1 MGVKPML
8 RFSTAGESHG
18 PGLLGII
25 EGLPAGL
32 YVDKN
37 FINRDLERRQQ
48 GYGRGGRMKIESDQV
63 EILSGIRN
71 NRTLGSPIAFLIRN
85 KDFVNWQD
93 VMGSG
98 DCLKIEEKTVFRP
111 RPGHADLTGAMKYGH
126 HDMRNILERASA
138 RETSVRVAAGAIF
151 KQLLGH
157 FSMDVYSRVLT
168 IGEVSS
174 PGLKVDR
181 DNLKELRRSV
191 ESSPVRCADPQ
202 SEQLMIEAIDCAR
215 ASGESLG
222 GSFEVGVIGVPP
234 GLGSHISWELRLDSR
249 LAAALMGIQAI
260 KAVEI
265 GEGVSNSAA
274 PGSSAHDQIYFSEDR
289 GIYRLTNNA
298 GGIEGGMSNGEVVW
312 ARAYM
317 KPIPTLMKPLT
328 SVDTVNWKQVKAV
341 TERSD
346 VCAVP
351 AAAVVGEAMS
361 AYIITQAF
369 LEKFGN
375 DNMEEIQRNF
385 DGYRQYVRKVWKWA
399 KI

>member
-1 MGVKPML
+1 ML
-8 RFSTAGESHG
+8 RFTTAGESHG
-18 PGLLGII
+18 PGLLVII

-32 YVDKN
+32 FIDQD
-37 FINRDLERRQQ
+37 FINQELGRRQQ
-48 GYGRGGRMKIESDQV
+48 GYGRGGRMKIESDRV
-63 EILSGIRN
+63 EVLSGVRN
-71 NRTLGSPIAFLIRN
+71 NRALGSPVSFLIRN
-85 KDFVNWQD
+85 KDHANWRD
-93 VMGSG
+93 IMGSG
-98 DCLKIEEKTVFRP
+98 ACSQLEEKAVFRP

-138 RETSVRVAAGAIF
+138 RETTVRVAAGAVF
-151 KQLLGH
+151 KQLLGN
-157 FSMDVYSRVLT
+157 FSMDIYSQVLA

-174 PGLKVDR
+174 PGARVERAGLR
-181 DNLKELRRSV
+181 ELRRVV
-191 ESSPVRCADPQ
+191 ENSPVRCADPS
-202 SEQLMIEAIDCAR
+202 SEKLMIEAIDCAR

-234 GLGSHISWELRLDSR
+234 GLGSHTSWEQRLDSR

-265 GEGVSNSAA
+265 GEGVANSAA
-274 PGSSAHDQIYFSEDR
+274 PGSSAHDQIYFSEER
-289 GIYRLTNNA
+289 GVYRLTNNA

-317 KPIPTLMKPLT
+317 KPIPTLMKPLS
-328 SVDTVNWKQVKAV
+328 SVDTVNWKQEAAV

-361 AYIITQAF
+361 AYVIAQAF

-375 DNMEEIQRNF
+375 DSMEEIRRNF
-385 DGYRQYVRKVWKWA
+385 DGYRQYVRKVWKWE

>member
-1 MGVKPML
+1 ML
-8 RFSTAGESHG
+8 RFTTAGESHG
-18 PGLLGII
+18 PGLLVII

-32 YVDKN
+32 FIDQD
-37 FINRDLERRQQ
+37 FINQELGRRQQ
-48 GYGRGGRMKIESDQV
+48 GYGRGGRMKIESDRV
-63 EILSGIRN
+63 EVLSGVRN
-71 NRTLGSPIAFLIRN
+71 NRALGSPVSFLIRN
-85 KDFVNWQD
+85 KDHANWRD
-93 VMGSG
+93 IMGSG
-98 DCLKIEEKTVFRP
+98 ACSQLEEKAVFRP

-138 RETSVRVAAGAIF
+138 RETTVRVAAGAVF
-151 KQLLGH
+151 KQLLGN
-157 FSMDVYSRVLT
+157 FSMDIYSQVLA

-174 PGLKVDR
+174 PGARVERAGLR
-181 DNLKELRRSV
+181 ELRRVV
-191 ESSPVRCADPQ
+191 ENSPVRCADPS
-202 SEQLMIEAIDCAR
+202 SEKLMIEAIDCAR

-222 GSFEVGVIGVPP
+222 GSFEVGVIGVLP
-234 GLGSHISWELRLDSR
+234 GLGSHTSWEQRLDSR

-265 GEGVSNSAA
+265 GEGVANSAA
-274 PGSSAHDQIYFSEDR
+274 PGSSAHDQIYFSDEQ
-289 GIYRLTNNA
+289 GVYRLTNNA

-317 KPIPTLMKPLT
+317 KPIPTLMKPLS
-328 SVDTVNWKQVKAV
+328 SVDTVNWKQEAAV

-361 AYIITQAF
+361 AYVIAHAF

-375 DNMEEIQRNF
+375 DSIEEIRRNF
-385 DGYRQYVRKVWKWA
+385 DGYRQYVRKVWKWE

>member
-1 MGVKPML
+1 ML
-8 RFSTAGESHG
+8 HFTTAGESHG
-18 PGLLGII
+18 PGLLVII

-32 YVDKN
+32 YIDQE
-37 FINRDLERRQQ
+37 FINKELGRRQL
-48 GYGRGGRMKIESDQV
+48 GYGRGGRMKIETDRV
-63 EILSGIRN
+63 EVLSGVRN
-71 NRTLGSPIAFLIRN
+71 NLTLGSPVSLWVRN
-85 KDFVNWQD
+85 KDHANWQEI
-93 VMGSG
+93 MGSG
-98 DCLKIEEKTVFRP
+98 ECPKIEEKAVFRP
-111 RPGHADLTGAMKYGH
+111 RPGHADLTGAIKYGH

-138 RETSVRVAAGAIF
+138 RETTVRVAAGAVF
-151 KQLLGH
+151 KQLLGN
-157 FSMDVYSRVLT
+157 FSMDVYSQVVA

-174 PGLKVDR
+174 PGAKVDR
-181 DNLKELRRSV
+181 AGLRELKRVV
-191 ESSPVRCADPQ
+191 ENSPVRCADP
-202 SEQLMIEAIDCAR
+202 SAEKLMIEAIDCAR

-234 GLGSHISWELRLDSR
+234 GLGSHISWEQRLDSR

-265 GEGVSNSAA
+265 GEGVANSGT
-274 PGSSAHDQIYFSEDR
+274 PGSSAHDQIYYSEER

-298 GGIEGGMSNGEVVW
+298 GGIEGGMSNGEAVW

-317 KPIPTLMKPLT
+317 KPIPTLMKPLS
-328 SVDTVNWKQVKAV
+328 SVDTVNWKQETAV

-361 AYIITQAF
+361 AYVIARTF

-375 DNMEEIQRNF
+375 DSMEETRRNF
-385 DGYRQYVRKVWKWA
+385 DGYRQYVRKVWKWE

>member
-1 MGVKPML
+1 ML
-8 RFSTAGESHG
+8 RFTTAGESHG
-18 PGLLGII
+18 PGLLVII

-32 YVDKN
+32 FIEED
-37 FINRDLERRQQ
+37 FINQELGRRQR
-48 GYGRGGRMKIESDQV
+48 GYGRGGRMKIEADRV
-63 EILSGIRN
+63 EVLSGVRN
-71 NRTLGSPIAFLIRN
+71 KRTLGSPVSLLVRN
-85 KDFVNWQD
+85 KDHTNWQD
-93 VMGSG
+93 IMGSG
-98 DCLKIEEKTVFRP
+98 ECTKLEEKAVFRP

-138 RETSVRVAAGAIF
+138 RETAVRVAAGAVF

-157 FSMDVYSRVLT
+157 FSMEVYSQVLA

-174 PGLKVDR
+174 PSCKVER
-181 DNLKELRRSV
+181 AGFRELRRMV
-191 ESSPVRCADPQ
+191 ENSPVRCADPAT
-202 SEQLMIEAIDCAR
+202 EKLMIEAIDCAR

-234 GLGSHISWELRLDSR
+234 GLGSHTSWEQRLDSR

-260 KAVEI
+260 KAVEV
-265 GEGVSNSAA
+265 GEGVANSAA
-274 PGSSAHDQIYFSEDR
+274 PGSLAHDQIYFSEER
-289 GIYRLTNNA
+289 GVYRLTNNA

-317 KPIPTLMKPLT
+317 KPIPTLMKPLS
-328 SVDTVNWKQVKAV
+328 SVDTVNWKQEAAA

-351 AAAVVGEAMS
+351 AAAVVGEAMA
-361 AYIITQAF
+361 AYVITQAF
-369 LEKFGN
+369 LDKFGN
-375 DNMEEIQRNF
+375 DSMEEIRRNF
-385 DGYRQYVRKVWKWA
+385 DGYRHYVRKVWKWE

>member
-1 MGVKPML
+1 ML
-8 RFSTAGESHG
+8 RFTTAGESHG
-18 PGLLGII
+18 PGLLVII

-32 YVDKN
+32 FIDRG
-37 FINRDLERRQQ
+37 FINKELERRQQ
-48 GYGRGGRMKIESDQV
+48 GYGRGGRMKIEADQIEV
-63 EILSGIRN
+63 LSGVRN
-71 NRTLGSPIAFLIRN
+71 NRTLGSPVSFLVRN
-85 KDFVNWQD
+85 KDHANWQD
-93 VMGSG
+93 IMGSG
-98 DCLKIEEKTVFRP
+98 DCPKIEDKAVYRP

-138 RETSVRVAAGAIF
+138 RETTVRVAAGAVF
-151 KQLLGH
+151 KQFLGN
-157 FSMDVYSRVLT
+157 FSMDIYSQVLA

-174 PGLKVDR
+174 SGSKVDR
-181 DNLKELRRSV
+181 SNLKELRRVV
-191 ESSPVRCADPQ
+191 ENSPVRCADPS
-202 SEQLMIEAIDCAR
+202 SEMLMIEAIDCAR

-222 GSFEVGVIGVPP
+222 GSFEVGVVGVPP
-234 GLGSHISWELRLDSR
+234 GLGSYTSWEQRLDSR

-265 GEGVSNSAA
+265 GEGISNSAA
-274 PGSSAHDQIYFSEDR
+274 PGSSAHDQIYHSEER
-289 GIYRLTNNA
+289 GVFRLSNNA

-317 KPIPTLMKPLT
+317 KPIPTLMKPLS
-328 SVDTVNWKQVKAV
+328 SVDTVEWKQETAV

-351 AAAVVGEAMS
+351 AAAVVGEAMT
-361 AYIITQAF
+361 AYVIAQAF

-375 DNMEEIQRNF
+375 DSIEEIRRNF
-385 DGYRQYVRKVWKWA
+385 DGYRQYVRKVWKWE

>member
-1 MGVKPML
+1 ML
-8 RFSTAGESHG
+8 RFTTAGESHG
-18 PGLLGII
+18 PGLLVII

-32 YVDKN
+32 FIDQD
-37 FINRDLERRQQ
+37 FINQELGRRQQ
-48 GYGRGGRMKIESDQV
+48 GYGRGGRMKIESDRV
-63 EILSGIRN
+63 EVLSGVRN
-71 NRTLGSPIAFLIRN
+71 NRALGSPVSFLIRN
-85 KDFVNWQD
+85 KDHANWRD
-93 VMGSG
+93 IMGSG
-98 DCLKIEEKTVFRP
+98 ACSQLEEKAVFRP

-138 RETSVRVAAGAIF
+138 RETTVRVAAGAVF
-151 KQLLGH
+151 KQLLGN
-157 FSMDVYSRVLT
+157 FSMDIYSQVLA

-174 PGLKVDR
+174 PGARVERAGLR
-181 DNLKELRRSV
+181 ELRRVV
-191 ESSPVRCADPQ
+191 ENSPVRCADPS
-202 SEQLMIEAIDCAR
+202 SEKLMIEAIDCAR

-234 GLGSHISWELRLDSR
+234 GLGSHTSWEQRLDSR

-265 GEGVSNSAA
+265 GEGVANSAA
-274 PGSSAHDQIYFSEDR
+274 PGSSAHDQIYFSEER
-289 GIYRLTNNA
+289 GVYRLTNNA

-317 KPIPTLMKPLT
+317 KPIPTLMKPLS
-328 SVDTVNWKQVKAV
+328 SVDTVNWKQEAAV

-361 AYIITQAF
+361 AYVIAQAF

-375 DNMEEIQRNF
+375 DSIEEIRRNF
-385 DGYRQYVRKVWKWA
+385 DGYRQYVRKVWKWE

>member
-1 MGVKPML
+1 ML
-8 RFSTAGESHG
+8 RFTTAGESHG
-18 PGLLGII
+18 PGLLVII

-32 YVDKN
+32 FIDQD
-37 FINRDLERRQQ
+37 FINQELGRRQQ
-48 GYGRGGRMKIESDQV
+48 GYGRGGRMKIESDRV
-63 EILSGIRN
+63 EVLSGVRN
-71 NRTLGSPIAFLIRN
+71 NRALGSPVSFLIRN
-85 KDFVNWQD
+85 KDHANWRD
-93 VMGSG
+93 IMGSG
-98 DCLKIEEKTVFRP
+98 ACSQLEEKAVFRP

-138 RETSVRVAAGAIF
+138 RETTVRVAAGAVF
-151 KQLLGH
+151 KQLLGN
-157 FSMDVYSRVLT
+157 FSMDIYSQVLA

-174 PGLKVDR
+174 PGARVERAGLR
-181 DNLKELRRSV
+181 ELRRVV
-191 ESSPVRCADPQ
+191 ENSPVRCADPS
-202 SEQLMIEAIDCAR
+202 SEKLMIEAIDCAR

-222 GSFEVGVIGVPP
+222 GSFEVGVIGVLP
-234 GLGSHISWELRLDSR
+234 GLGSHTSWEQRLDSR

-265 GEGVSNSAA
+265 GEGVANSAA
-274 PGSSAHDQIYFSEDR
+274 PGSSAHDQIYFSDEQ
-289 GIYRLTNNA
+289 GVYRLTNNA

-317 KPIPTLMKPLT
+317 KPIPTLMKPLS
-328 SVDTVNWKQVKAV
+328 SVDTVNWKQEAAV

-361 AYIITQAF
+361 AYVIAQAF

-375 DNMEEIQRNF
+375 DSIEEIRRNF
-385 DGYRQYVRKVWKWA
+385 DGYRQYVRKVWKWE

>member
-1 MGVKPML
+1 ML
-8 RFSTAGESHG
+8 RFTTAGESHG
-18 PGLLGII
+18 PGLLVII

-32 YVDKN
+32 FIDQD
-37 FINRDLERRQQ
+37 FINQELGRRQQ
-48 GYGRGGRMKIESDQV
+48 GYGRGGRMKIESDRV
-63 EILSGIRN
+63 EVLSGVRN
-71 NRTLGSPIAFLIRN
+71 NRALGSPVSFLIRN
-85 KDFVNWQD
+85 KDHANWRD
-93 VMGSG
+93 IMGSG
-98 DCLKIEEKTVFRP
+98 ACSQLEEKAVFRP

-138 RETSVRVAAGAIF
+138 RETTVRVAAGAVF
-151 KQLLGH
+151 KQLLGN
-157 FSMDVYSRVLT
+157 FSMDIYSQVLA

-174 PGLKVDR
+174 PGARVERAGLR
-181 DNLKELRRSV
+181 ELRRVV
-191 ESSPVRCADPQ
+191 ENSPVCCADPS
-202 SEQLMIEAIDCAR
+202 SEKLMIEAIDCAR

-234 GLGSHISWELRLDSR
+234 GLGSHTSWEQRLDSR

-265 GEGVSNSAA
+265 GEGVANSAA
-274 PGSSAHDQIYFSEDR
+274 PGSSAHDQIYFSDEQ
-289 GIYRLTNNA
+289 GVYRLTNNA

-317 KPIPTLMKPLT
+317 KPIPTLMKPLS
-328 SVDTVNWKQVKAV
+328 SVDTVNWKQEAAV

-361 AYIITQAF
+361 AYVIAQAF

-375 DNMEEIQRNF
+375 DSIEEIRRNF
-385 DGYRQYVRKVWKWA
+385 DGYRQYVRKVWKWE